1 MVVGNTYGSN
11 IKNEICPKPSTH
23 KGCLYHGT
31 YKDEEILFLQQVDDF
46 AVAAT
51 NENATTALINEI
63 DSHLIINIKD
73 LGLLN

>member
-1 MVVGNTYGSN
+1 MDRTL
-11 IKNEICPKPSTH
+11 KTKFALKLTAHE
-23 KGCLYHGT
+23 GCLYHGT